1 MKNRIKI
8 DLHNHTPLCKHA
20 SGSPEEFIQKAKE
33 KGITIYGF
41 SDHAPMD
48 FDKKYRMSFEEMKNY
63 ENLIRSLKS
72 DIKILLGYE
81 VDFAPKKYLDKRV
94 IEADV
99 DYLIGSVHFL
109 DNWGFDNPEFIKEWN
124 NRDVDDV
131 YKEYFFLIEEMA
143 NSKLFQ
149 IVGHIDLVKVFN
161 FKPKKNIL
169 DIAKNAIK
177 AIKKADM
184 AVEINTSGLRKPVKE
199 MYPSVKLLEAILNEG
214 IEITFGS
221 DAHSPDDVG
230 YKLNEAI
237 NLAKSLGVTEA
248 VYFENKQK
256 RRIKI

>member
-1 MKNRIKI
+1 MI
-8 DLHNHTPLCKHA
+8 DLHNHTSLCKHA
-20 SGSPEEFIQKAKE
+20 SGSMEDYVKKAIE
-33 KGITIYGF
+33 KGIKFFGF
-41 SDHAPMD
+41 SDHAPME
-48 FDKKYRMSFEEMKNY
+48 FDYQYRMSFEEMPTYEKNVKK
-63 ENLIRSLKS
+63 LKEKYK
-72 DIKILLGYE
+72 DKIEILLGYE
-81 VDFAPKKYLDKRV
+81 VDFTPFVDKRV
-94 IEADV
+94 LEREV

-131 YKEYFFLIEEMA
+131 YKEYFSLIEEMA
-143 NSKLFQ
+143 ESKLFQ